1 MTDWARWI
9 TSAVEAWA
17 SDLILKMCVEG
28 PIRDFTAKWPKFM
41 QQHLHPNL
49 VARAQGAVSNKT
61 LEKIYHVFFL
71 GLMLSTRAKGW
82 EVSIESRTGSGFV
95 DIRLRHRMKRTAV
108 LIELKSSEKRK
119 NMERDTNKALDQ
131 IVEKN
136 YRNPECLL
144 NICTLR
150 EYGIA
155 GFHLDSY
162 VKGRYLELDGQNQ
175 WVEKDDPM
183 MTVS

>member
-1 MTDWARWI
+1 MF
-9 TSAVEAWA
+9 SFWA
-17 SDLILKMCVEG
+17 SCY
-28 PIRDFTAKWPKFM
+28 PRT
-41 QQHLHPNL
+41 
-49 VARAQGAVSNKT
+49 
-61 LEKIYHVFFL
+61 
-71 GLMLSTRAKGW
+71 KGW

-95 DIRLRHRMKRTAV
+95 DIRLRHRRKCTAV

-119 NMERDTNKALDQ
+119 NMERDANKALDQ

-136 YRNPECLL
+136 YRNPEGLL